1 MFDLHYR
8 SNARCFFN
16 VWCFTSLQHVE
27 FNDEERKGVVNICV
41 DMQSRVTAMA
51 KQYFH
56 EMKRNYYVTPTSYLE
71 MLATLTKLLDQKR
84 SDIAHETRRYVFLVH
99 VGVTRRAT
107 SRTDN
112 TMNIPGSDHV
122 DC

>member
-8 SNARCFFN
+8 SNARFFFN

-51 KQYFH
+51 Q
-56 EMKRNYYVTPTSYLE
+56 
-71 MLATLTKLLDQKR
+71 
-84 SDIAHETRRYVFLVH
+84 
-99 VGVTRRAT
+99 VGY
-107 SRTDN
+107 
-112 TMNIPGSDHV
+112 
-122 DC
+122 CCCCCCCC